1 MTNSNEKE
9 YSLFKA
15 LSHPTRSKIIEAL
28 YENVELS
35 YTELLNILGVDT
47 GKLNFHLKNMARLFE
62 NTEEGTYI
70 LTGEGKIAYNIIKET
85 KKFDSEEGIQ
95 EPQASVI
102 KRVMASVIDIL
113 IFLGTPTLVTISIG
127 VIFDIPFNPQNFNV
141 LNFVSYMHALLSLSL
156 VALVLME
163 MHNGQTI
170 GKYIV
175 SIRVIKTNGRKLNLL
190 ESAIRNIA
198 KIFFLPLDIL
208 AGILLYKKFGY
219 WRFADYYVK
228 AKVVEV

>member
-1 MTNSNEKE
+1 MTNSSGKE

-28 YENVELS
+28 HENIELS

-47 GKLNFHLKNMARLFE
+47 GKLNFHLKNMSGLFE
-62 NTEEGTYI
+62 TTEDGTYI
-70 LTGEGKIAYNIIKET
+70 LTNEGRIAYNVIKET
-85 KKFDSEEGIQ
+85 KKFNAEEIQ
-95 EPQASVI
+95 EPQTSVI
-102 KRVMASVIDIL
+102 KRFIASAIDAL
-113 IFLGTPTLVTISIG
+113 IFLGTPIVVTILISI
-127 VIFDIPFNPQNFNV
+127 IFDIPFNYKNFNV
-141 LNFVSYMHALLSLSL
+141 LSFVSYMHAILSLTL

-163 MHNGQTI
+163 MYNGQTI

-175 SIRVIKTNGRKLNLL
+175 RIRVLKVSGRKLNLI

-198 KIFFLPLDIL
+198 KIFFLPLDVL
-208 AGILLYKKFGY
+208 VGMLFYKKFGF

-228 AKVVEV
+228 TKVVDV